1 MSAFYAIPSKLLLKK
16 PLLANLI
23 ANAKRDYKTLSLS
36 HFFYNVD
43 FKFADV
49 ILGNSNAG
57 FKAYGLENNPKK
69 KLIYNGV
76 RLERFDI
83 QIDKEVIKKQLDI
96 TTPFIVVMV
105 ASASKNKDYDLLLE
119 VAKQMD
125 NNQTDITF
133 IGIGDGSELNR
144 LKSRIENE
152 KIKNI
157 LLTGRRNDV
166 ESLIKISDIALL
178 LTPSEGISNAIIEYM
193 AMGKPVITTDLV
205 GGSCEIIEVGKSGY
219 IMQPNAHQ
227 IANKINELLNNPKQ
241 MIALGQKGKQIIEQ
255 KFSIERM
262 GQEYVEIYEKT
273 FNNEK

>member
-1 MSAFYAIPSKLLLKK
+1 
-16 PLLANLI
+16 
-23 ANAKRDYKTLSLS
+23 
-36 HFFYNVD
+36 
-43 FKFADV
+43 
-49 ILGNSNAG
+49 
-57 FKAYGLENNPKK
+57 
-69 KLIYNGV
+69 
-76 RLERFDI
+76 
-83 QIDKEVIKKQLDI
+83 
-96 TTPFIVVMV
+96 MV